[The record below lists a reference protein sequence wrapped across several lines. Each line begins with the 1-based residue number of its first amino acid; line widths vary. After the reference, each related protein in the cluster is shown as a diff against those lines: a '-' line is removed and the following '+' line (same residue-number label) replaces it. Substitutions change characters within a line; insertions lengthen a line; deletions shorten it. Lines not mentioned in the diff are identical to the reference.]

1 MAHLYLCVITIF
13 LCSLCKMVHGKLIR
27 TCLFLTQWTLFKNH
41 FNLCATFAKTW
52 KTDKNWHD
60 FHDDFHDDN
69 SGKVKS
75 ISIGRAVS
83 ENGSDLLATLIEMS
97 KYGQGSN
104 SDRRRITEN
113 WQPGVLCAHCA
124 YYAHLN
130 TPYGSSWPK
139 HILLLSDNCEVFVWI
154 FISTSCSIS
163 FLFIGILRIMFTIMI
178 MLGMI
183 LKILI

>member
-1 MAHLYLCVITIF
+1 
-13 LCSLCKMVHGKLIR
+13 MVHGKLIR

-83 ENGSDLLATLIEMS
+83 ENGSDLLATFIEMS
-97 KYGQGSN
+97 KYGKESN

-139 HILLLSDNCEVFVWI
+139 HILVLADNCLFNFILFYSDYKDYVHHYDNTGNYFEYFNANLVWI
-154 FISTSCSIS
+154 D
-163 FLFIGILRIMFTIMI
+163 R
-178 MLGMI
+178 
-183 LKILI
+183 